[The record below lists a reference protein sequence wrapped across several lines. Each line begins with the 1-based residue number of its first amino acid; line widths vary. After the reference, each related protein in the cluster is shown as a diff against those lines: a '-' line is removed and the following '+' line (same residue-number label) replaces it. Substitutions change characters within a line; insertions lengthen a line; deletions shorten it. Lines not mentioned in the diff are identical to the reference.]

1 MREESYKGYV
11 IRLKDHIVGEPHAKA
26 MNWVSGEY
34 NIGKHVGEAYTEK
47 PFVHDAK
54 FFDSEAESQT
64 RTLQLAKHT
73 IDENLVG
80 F

>member
-1 MREESYKGYV
+1 MREVSYKGYV

-26 MNWVSGEY
+26 GQWASGEY
-34 NIGKHVGEAYTEK
+34 NIGKHDGEAYTEK
-47 PFVHDAK
+47 PFVHDVK
-54 FFDSEAESQT
+54 FFDSEVES
-64 RTLQLAKHT
+64 RTKTFQLAKHT